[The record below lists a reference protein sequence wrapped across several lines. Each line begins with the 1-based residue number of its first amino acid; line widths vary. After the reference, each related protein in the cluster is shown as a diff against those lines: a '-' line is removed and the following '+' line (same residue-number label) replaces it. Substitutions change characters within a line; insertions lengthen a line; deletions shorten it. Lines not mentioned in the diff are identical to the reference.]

1 MVPNTGFQGRKTAE
15 TDHLGEA
22 DYTQWYPG
30 WLVQTTSTGKWT
42 LIVLFCNGQ
51 TFFPRKLRRQGRSK
65 RILKGHKEDGSKN
78 EKLWGEQETAG
89 QEGGVNTWCRNK
101 DVETKVR
108 PALQAG
114 GRQSTSL
121 SAYPGNPSRLV
132 PFLESGLSRW
142 GPSPLT
148 PRNSA
153 SRNQKPKELFAISFF
168 KEDLKR
174 QECLCGETP
183 MPCV

>member
-1 MVPNTGFQGRKTAE
+1 MVR
-15 TDHLGEA
+15 L
-22 DYTQWYPG
+22 
-30 WLVQTTSTGKWT
+30 
-42 LIVLFCNGQ
+42 
-51 TFFPRKLRRQGRSK
+51 FFPKAEKAGKEQK
-65 RILKGHKEDGSKN
+65 DTKGHKEDGSKN

-89 QEGGVNTWCRNK
+89 QESGWALDREDK

-142 GPSPLT
+142 GPALWLHETLLQEPE
-148 PRNSA
+148 A
-153 SRNQKPKELFAISFF
+153 
-168 KEDLKR
+168 KR
-174 QECLCGETP
+174 TLCY
-183 MPCV
+183 